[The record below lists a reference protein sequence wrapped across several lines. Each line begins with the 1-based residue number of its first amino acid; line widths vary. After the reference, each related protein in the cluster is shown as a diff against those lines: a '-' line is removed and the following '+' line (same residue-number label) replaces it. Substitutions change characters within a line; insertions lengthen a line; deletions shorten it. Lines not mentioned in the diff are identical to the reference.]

1 MNPNKVEAPLTKKP
15 LSLIRRRFTLNYEPS
30 ICRSKPGKRRRR
42 RHIQESSE
50 DSSFTTLWTPLDQ
63 VDQAKR
69 RNQMTTTKNN
79 STTSSSTTNSI
90 LFNSFIAGALAG
102 SLADL
107 TVHPIDTINTRLKVT
122 SGRHKGGTFGYIGR
136 TIYRE
141 GFGAL
146 YKGIGPTIYQTL
158 PMNAVWFVT
167 YEFCKQT
174 GTEYVSPG
182 YGEYFKRKRACI
194 TYMESTVVDIS
205 IPPPS
210 FKPVSL
216 SLSRISF
223 YSKTPKQVIF

>member
-1 MNPNKVEAPLTKKP
+1 MNPNKVEAPPPPKKP

-141 GFGAL
+141 GIGAL

-194 TYMESTVVDIS
+194 AYMESTVVDIS

-216 SLSRISF
+216 ALSRSPLF
-223 YSKTPKQVIF
+223 